1 MTEEAKNTI
10 NWIKKVLKDGET
22 RHSIEET
29 DYETNEQSAINLLDK
44 IEDLEKYLQLGGLIQ
59 DVNKKWCKHG
69 DHILVKN
76 GEEYKEAV
84 IKWSSNDNCFYYHLK
99 DDETLYLLPSSI
111 VFSKIEDQNEA
122 AE

>member
-1 MTEEAKNTI
+1 MKEETKKTI
-10 NWIKKVLKDGET
+10 DWIKKVIKDGET
-22 RHSIEET
+22 RHSIEES
-29 DYETNEQSAINLLDK
+29 DYEANEQSAINLLDK
-44 IEDLEKYLQLGGLIQ
+44 IENLEKYLQLGGLIQ
-59 DVNKKWCKHG
+59 DVNKKLCKHG

-99 DDETLYLLPSSI
+99 DDETLYLIISGL
-111 VFSKIEDQNEA
+111 VFSKIEVQNET

>member
-1 MTEEAKNTI
+1 MTEETKKTI
-10 NWIKKVLKDGET
+10 DWIKKVLKDGET
-22 RHSIEET
+22 RHSIEES
-29 DYETNEQSAINLLDK
+29 DYEANEQSAINLLDK
-44 IEDLEKYLQLGGLIQ
+44 IENLEKYLQLGGLIQ

-84 IKWSSNDNCFYYHLK
+84 IKWDSDDKIFYY
-99 DDETLYLLPSSI
+99 LLDNVLSPLQDV
-111 VFSKIEDQNEA
+111 VFSKIEGQNEA